1 MLVLVL
7 GALEVLFEDIGIQL
21 TGQKE
26 RCLFAIL
33 VAHERH
39 VVSATTLL
47 PELWPDGAPES
58 ALAGIHV
65 FVSRLRRQLGDVL
78 APRLTTSGKGYV
90 FDLADHESD
99 MGQFTALVAAG
110 RRSLDR
116 GEPDEAASQIRSG
129 LALWRGD
136 AFADISSPMLRA
148 EATRLADHRSS
159 ALESLFDAELAAG
172 RSSELVPELDH
183 LINEHPFHERF
194 WAQRMLALYRSG
206 RQADA
211 LASYQALRALTVEEL
226 GFEPT
231 PELRRLE
238 SAILSQDPALDRNG
252 GAPVVAGNGH
262 RSRPPTDVLPLPP
275 ALANA
280 PGVALVGRDAEV
292 RRLATVLAT
301 DADRPA
307 GVVLL
312 AGDPGIGKS
321 RLMTAVARDAGADR
335 HVLFGRCDEE
345 PLTPYQP
352 FSEGIRWLLKQHPVR
367 SYGAEVDEDVLDRVG
382 ALIGLNGTSRASAQP
397 DRLAA
402 FDAVADL
409 LRALARTRPVVLALE
424 DLHWADAPT
433 LALLRYLVRRL
444 EGEQFVVLATCRTHA
459 IDAPGPTADVIAD
472 LRRTATVDIVEV
484 AGLPLES
491 SAELAA
497 VALGREVEE
506 QLVVAL
512 HEETAGNPLFL
523 LELAR
528 HLDEAGR
535 TRSAPSRTD
544 IDLVRGAAVP
554 LRIRQVVARRVTKLG
569 EDIEQVLGVASVI
582 GREFDLTLVAEAA
595 ERSPKNTAEILSR
608 AVDGGLVHEV
618 PGVPGR
624 YAFAHALVRRSLHD
638 QLSTAT
644 RPGLHQL
651 IGLLLEES
659 GSGTP
664 AQLARHFHEAA
675 ALGDVEK
682 AMRYSRLA
690 AIEAQRA
697 LAFEDAIELLE
708 RALLL
713 AESRGTA
720 HDRADL
726 LIELGAAR
734 WWVGDGEG
742 AEDACRQ
749 ALVLAR
755 AERDGELFARAV
767 LGRWRNNGA
776 ATQGFAASAPDT
788 ELEEELQEALAGLT
802 EHPSLRAALLGRLGI
817 VSYWSAPVERRRE
830 LSDSAVALARAS
842 GDDEVLLDALTDR
855 QLALWVPGW
864 EEQRIQGSEEILML
878 ARRLKQPAREA
889 DAHIFSALD
898 QLCLA
903 DVESADDSIRRY
915 LHVSARLRQPYY
927 RWHAH
932 FLPALRAMMSGRFD
946 EAERL
951 SQAGV
956 AEGVGSGTEGAAQLH
971 GLQTLWLFFEW
982 GRLHELAPLID
993 DVGISFGEIPALD
1006 AARTWIAA
1014 ECGEHDKARGL
1025 LADFAATG
1033 FDKIKQDIA
1042 WLAALSLLASAA
1054 ATVGDRK
1061 AAQEIHD
1068 LLAPHAGRNG
1078 LVWVGFCSGPVDFYL
1093 GLLADVLGS
1102 TRTADQHFGEAHRL
1116 ATAMGAQPLALRAA
1130 LERARIGLG
1139 RKTTAAKALVEL
1151 ARIREAAG
1159 DLGMAGLA
1167 QRAADLIGRA
1177 QSG

>member
-1 MLVLVL
+1 MGAPMLVQVL
-7 GALEVLFEDIGIQL
+7 GALEVILDNVALPI

-26 RCLFAIL
+26 RSLLALL

-39 VVSATTLL
+39 VVSAHTLL
-47 PELWPDGAPES
+47 SELWPHGAPET

-65 FVSRLRRQLGDVL
+65 FVSRLRRQLGEGL
-78 APRLTTSGKGYV
+78 APRLTTSGKGYL
-90 FDLADHESD
+90 FDLAPEEYDVGRFS
-99 MGQFTALVAAG
+99 ALLVDG
-110 RRSLDR
+110 RRRLDR
-116 GEPDEAASQIRSG
+116 GEPEEAAAIIRAG

-136 AFADISSPMLRA
+136 AFADIVSPMLRA
-148 EATRLADHRSS
+148 EATRLADVRSS
-159 ALESLFDAELAAG
+159 AFESLYDAELAAG
-172 RSSELVPELDH
+172 RSSELIPELDH
-183 LINEHPFHERF
+183 LISEHPFHERF

-211 LASYQALRALTVEEL
+211 LASYQELRALTVEEL

-238 SAILSQDPALDRNG
+238 SAILSQDPALDLAG
-252 GAPVVAGNGH
+252 GAAVVARGGG
-262 RSRPPTDVLPLPP
+262 RPDAPPDLVLPP
-275 ALANA
+275 AVANEHA
-280 PGVALVGRDAEV
+280 VPLVGRDAEME
-292 RRLATVLAT
+292 RLASVLGA
-301 DADRPA
+301 DAERLS

-321 RLMTAVARDAGADR
+321 RLVAAAARAAGADR

-352 FSEGIRWLLKQHPVR
+352 FSEAIRWLLKQPVDT
-367 SYGAEVDEDVLDRVG
+367 YQGDLDDDVLDRVR
-382 ALIGLNGTSRASAQP
+382 ALVGISASPLPSGQP

-424 DLHWADAPT
+424 DLQWADAPT
-433 LALLRYLVRRL
+433 LALLRYVVRRL
-444 EGEQFVVLATCRTHA
+444 EGEPFAVLASCRRHA
-459 IDAPGPTADVIAD
+459 LESPGPTADLVAD
-472 LRRTATVDIVEV
+472 LRRTGTVEV
-484 AGLPLES
+484 LEVGGLPLRS
-491 SAELAA
+491 SGELAA
-497 VALGREVEE
+497 AVLGRDVDP
-506 QLVVAL
+506 QLAVAL

-528 HLDEAGR
+528 HLDQAGR
-535 TRSAPSRTD
+535 TRSGAARAG
-544 IDLVRGAAVP
+544 IDVVRGTAVP
-554 LRIRQVVARRVTKLG
+554 LRIRQVVARRVARLG
-569 EDIEQVLGVASVI
+569 EDLEEVLGVAAVV

-595 ERSPKNTAEILSR
+595 ERSPADTAEVLAR
-608 AVDGGLVHEV
+608 AVDGGLVEEV
-618 PGVPGR
+618 PDVPGR

-638 QLSTAT
+638 QLSASR
-644 RPGLHQL
+644 RPGLHQM
-651 IGLLLEES
+651 IGLLLEHS
-659 GSGTP
+659 GAGTP

-675 ALGDVEK
+675 ALGDVDK

-690 AIEAQRA
+690 ALEAQRA

-720 HDRADL
+720 RDRADL

-734 WWVGDGEG
+734 WWFGDGEG
-742 AEDACRQ
+742 AEDACRR

-817 VSYWSAPVERRRE
+817 VSYWSAPLERRRE
-830 LSDSAVALARAS
+830 LCDSAVALARAS
-842 GDDEVLLDALTDR
+842 GDDDVLLDALTDR

-864 EEQRIQGSEEILML
+864 EQQRIKGSEEILLL
-878 ARRLKQPAREA
+878 ARRLRQPAREA
-889 DAHIFSALD
+889 DAHIFTALD
-898 QLCLA
+898 HLCMG
-903 DVESADDSIRRY
+903 DVGAADDSIRRY
-915 LHVSARLRQPYY
+915 LHVSSRLRQPYY

-932 FLPALRAMMSGRFD
+932 FFPALRAMMTGRFD

-951 SQAGV
+951 SQAGA
-956 AEGVGSGTEGAAQLH
+956 AEGAGSGTEGAAQLH

-1014 ECGEHDKARGL
+1014 ECGELDKARGL
-1025 LADFAATG
+1025 LEDFAARG
-1033 FDKIKQDIA
+1033 FGQIKQDIA

-1054 ATVGDRK
+1054 ATVGDRL
-1061 AAQEIHD
+1061 AAREIQD

-1078 LVWVGFCSGPVDFYL
+1078 LVWVGFCSGPVDHYL
-1093 GLLADVLGS
+1093 GLLAETLGDP
-1102 TRTADQHFGEAHRL
+1102 TTADAHFAEAARI
-1116 ATAMGAQPLALRAA
+1116 ATAMGARPLALRAE
-1130 LERARIGLG
+1130 LERARLQLR
-1139 RKTTAAKALVEL
+1139 RKATATAARAEL
-1151 ARIREAAG
+1151 DRIREAAG

-1167 QRAADLIGRA
+1167 QRAADLTARR
-1177 QSG
+1177 